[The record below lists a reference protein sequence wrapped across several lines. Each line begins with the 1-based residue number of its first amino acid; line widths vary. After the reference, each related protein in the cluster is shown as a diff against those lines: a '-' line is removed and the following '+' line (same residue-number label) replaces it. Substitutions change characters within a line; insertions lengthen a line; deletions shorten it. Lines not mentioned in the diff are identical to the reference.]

1 VKRALPLALIAA
13 AAVVIVGGVPAW
25 AGGPAPAPTPGPATP
40 VSPETAKVDADATPP
55 ALPQLHRRTVDS
67 FADQAKRLDPGLASA
82 VTRDLH
88 ISPAQ
93 YLADAAA
100 AQDAGALTSA
110 LHTETGAAVSAT
122 VDGQAVT
129 VYTEDARTAALA
141 RAAGAAAVV
150 GAAPHHAVPDVP
162 VGPLSDVYG
171 GQPYF
176 IGALGATSGER
187 CSAGFPGYGLSGGA
201 PQLVS
206 AGHCY
211 TSGTSTYEI
220 TMTGPSSATG
230 SQGIV
235 GLPLGNWIPSSVQF
249 GNNADSSLMA
259 LTIGHTS
266 RPALLPWG
274 GGTGAPLA
282 GTPPLVTGVGPA
294 VVGAPLCKSGSTT
307 GWSCG
312 SIEATDYPISVEGA
326 PGTINAV
333 IASTCSKPGDSG
345 GAAVSGTTAVG
356 LVSAGPNLLCTDA
369 NYFTAFYPMAS
380 ATGQSSVSARYSSI
394 WEPAVSVTATVAV
407 TSLPASDRVLQGGV
421 LSGTATGAFPG
432 DYVTVKLANETTAR
446 TASILNGTWS
456 VSLAGAPLGTTSYTA
471 NAAWGKYSSGPA
483 VSGTLQITAIPTQ
496 RIAGADRFATSVAI
510 AKAAYP
516 TTAPTVYVATG
527 LNYPDALSAAPAAAH
542 AGGPLLLTSWTL
554 PDSVRQEIQSLQPS
568 KIVVV
573 GGLNV
578 VPQVVEDALRQLAP
592 TVTRIAGPDRY
603 ATSQLI
609 AANAFPGGNI
619 PKAFIATGTNFP
631 DALAAGAAAGSLG
644 APVLLVNGGAS
655 AIDAASTAF
664 LSSNKTTAVT
674 LVGGTDVITPGVQ
687 SSLANQGITVTR
699 LAGADRFETAETVGR
714 SSFPTFTQAYIASG
728 FGFPDALA
736 GSALAAAKH
745 APLFTVNG
753 GCVPRSVLTD
763 LAAQNVSQV
772 SLLGGTAVL
781 GTPLDALQS
790 C

>member
-1 VKRALPLALIAA
+1 MKRALPLALIAA
-13 AAVVIVGGVPAW
+13 TAVVIVGGVPAW
-25 AGGPAPAPTPGPATP
+25 AGGPAPVPTPGPVTP
-40 VSPETAKVDADATPP
+40 VSPETAKVDADASPP

-67 FADQAKRLDPGLASA
+67 FADQAKHLDPGLASA

-100 AQDAGALTSA
+100 AQDAGALASA

-129 VYTEDARTAALA
+129 VYTEDAHSAALA
-141 RAAGAAAVV
+141 RSAGATAVV
-150 GAAPHHAVPDVP
+150 GAAPRHPVPDVP
-162 VGPLSDVYG
+162 VHPLSDVYG

-176 IGALGATSGER
+176 IGAPGATSGAR
-187 CSAGFPGYGLSGGA
+187 CSAGFPGYGLSDGS

-220 TMTGPSSATG
+220 TMTAPSDATG
-230 SQGIV
+230 SQATIGAA
-235 GLPLGNWIPSSVQF
+235 LGSWIPSSVQF
-249 GNNADSSLMA
+249 GNNADSSLIA
-259 LTIGHTS
+259 LTAGHTS
-266 RPALLPWG
+266 RPLLLPWG

-282 GTPPLVTGVGPA
+282 GTPPTVTGFAPA

-307 GWSCG
+307 GWTCG
-312 SIEATDYPISVEGA
+312 TVEDTDYPITVQGA
-326 PGTINAV
+326 PGTINSV
-333 IASTCSKPGDSG
+333 IASTCSDHGDSG

-356 LVSAGPNLLCTDA
+356 LVSAGPDLACTDP

-380 ATGQSSVSARYSSI
+380 ATGQSSVTGRYSSI

-407 TSLPASDRVLQGGV
+407 TSTQGGV
-421 LSGTATGAFPG
+421 ISGTASGAFPG
-432 DYVTVKLANETTAR
+432 DYITVKLANETTAR
-446 TASILNGTWS
+446 TASIVNGAWS
-456 VSLAGAPLGTTSYTA
+456 VSLAGSPTGNTSYTA

-483 VSGTLQITAIPTQ
+483 VSGLVIPTQ

-568 KIVVV
+568 KIVIV

-578 VPQVVEDALRQLAP
+578 VPQVVEDALKQLAP
-592 TVTRIAGPDRY
+592 TVTRIAGADRY
-603 ATSQLI
+603 ATSRMI

-619 PKAFIATGTNFP
+619 PKAFMATGTNFP

-655 AIDAASTAF
+655 AIDAATAAF
-664 LSSNKTTAVT
+664 LSSNQTTAVT

-687 SSLANQGITVTR
+687 SSLSNQGISVTR